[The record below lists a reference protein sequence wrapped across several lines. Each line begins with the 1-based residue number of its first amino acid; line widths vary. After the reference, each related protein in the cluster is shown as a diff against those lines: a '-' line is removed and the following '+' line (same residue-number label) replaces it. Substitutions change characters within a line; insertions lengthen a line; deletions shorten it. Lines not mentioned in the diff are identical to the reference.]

1 MSNGEDKAATS
12 SKVSA
17 IGQKLSYISEAS
29 RKNRNLSSDIRTKLL
44 GSNPKK
50 AEECAEEER
59 PKETGQL
66 NIIIDNLQTILNL
79 ITDSNSSLIS
89 VNKEL

>member
-1 MSNGEDKAATS
+1 MSNGEENVAIS

-17 IGQKLSYISEAS
+17 ICKKLSYISEAS

-44 GSNPKK
+44 GSDSKK
-50 AEECAEEER
+50 AEEPTEEER